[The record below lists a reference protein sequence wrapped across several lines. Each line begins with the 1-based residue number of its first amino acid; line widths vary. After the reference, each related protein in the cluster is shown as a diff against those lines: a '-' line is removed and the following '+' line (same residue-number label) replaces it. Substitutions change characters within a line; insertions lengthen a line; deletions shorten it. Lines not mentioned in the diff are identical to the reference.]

1 MAGPTLVFLVPGFF
15 GFTSVGAVSY
25 FRDVERALGEALM
38 RRGVAARIVRCSTQ
52 PTASIPRRADRLRRQ
67 VIARGGLRARDLH
80 FVGHSTGGLDV
91 RMLLT
96 PGVQIA
102 RDDSEERIALRT
114 RTAISVTTPHH
125 GTPLANHFL
134 TVQGHTLLL
143 LLSALATSG
152 TGRGA
157 LLAASRAIALAT
169 RLDDWTGIENSLL
182 DRVAKRVFLALRTKG
197 SASVWRYLEDVKRD
211 QGAVLQLTP
220 ECGDLF
226 EAAVPDRGQ
235 VDYGCVV
242 AGVPVPSERIRPTAL
257 LQPERIALRA
267 LFRLLH
273 GLASR
278 PHPRYPYPAPPAAV
292 RRRLERALGFAATP
306 ATNDGVVPT
315 LSQLHG
321 RLLHV
326 ARADHL
332 DVVGH
337 YTLAER
343 AGDWL
348 PSGAGFSPEAFAAT
362 WDAVAAAIAG
372 NCGRP
377 AVATRPRG
385 ARQ

>member
-1 MAGPTLVFLVPGFF
+1 MASERLVFLVPGFF

-25 FRDVERALGEALM
+25 FRDVERALGAALEQ
-38 RRGVAARIVRCSTQ
+38 RGVKARIVRCATQ

-67 VIARGGLRARDLH
+67 VLAHGGMRARELH

-96 PGVQIA
+96 PGVRIA
-102 RDDSEERIALRT
+102 AGESEEQIALRT
-114 RTAISVTTPHH
+114 RTAVSVTTPHH

-152 TGRGA
+152 TGRSA
-157 LLAASRAIALAT
+157 LVAASRAVALTA
-169 RLDDWTGIENSLL
+169 RLDDWTGIQDSVL
-182 DRVAKRVFLALRTKG
+182 DRVAERVLQALRTG
-197 SASVWRYLEDVKRD
+197 GNESVWEYLEDLKQD

-220 ECGDLF
+220 EGSDLF
-226 EAAVPDRGQ
+226 GAAVADRPG

-242 AGVPVPSERIRPTAL
+242 AGVPPPRERVSPRAI

-278 PHPRYPYPAPPAAV
+278 PHPRYPYPKPAAGV
-292 RRRLERALGFAATP
+292 RRKIARGLGFEVTP
-306 ATNDGVVPT
+306 GTNDGVVPT

-321 RLLHV
+321 RLLYA

-348 PSGAGFSPEAFAAT
+348 PSGAGFTPEGFSAT
-362 WDAVAAAIAG
+362 WDAVADAIAG
-372 NCGRP
+372 RATP
-377 AVATRPRG
+377 AA
-385 ARQ
+385 

>member
-1 MAGPTLVFLVPGFF
+1 MASQRLVFLVPGFF

-25 FRDVERALGEALM
+25 FRDVEAALGRSLAK
-38 RRGVAARIVRCSTQ
+38 RGVEARIVRCTTQ
-52 PTASIPRRADRLRRQ
+52 PTASIPRRAERLRRQ
-67 VIARGGLRARDLH
+67 VIAHGGLRARELH

-96 PGVQIA
+96 PGVKIA
-102 RDDSEERIALRT
+102 AGDSEERIARRT

-134 TVQGHTLLL
+134 TLQGHTLLL

-152 TGRGA
+152 KGRGA
-157 LLAASRAIALAT
+157 LVAASRAIALAT
-169 RLDDWTGIENSLL
+169 RLDDWTSGNEGLL
-182 DRVAKRVFLALRTKG
+182 ERVAARVLDMLRAEG
-197 SASVWRYLEDVKRD
+197 EESVWKYLEDVERD

-220 ECGDLF
+220 EGIALF
-226 EAAVPDRGQ
+226 EAAVADRDD

-242 AGVPVPSERIRPTAL
+242 AGVPAPRERFAPRAIL
-257 LQPERIALRA
+257 EPERVALRG
-267 LFRLLH
+267 LFRLLY

-278 PHPRYPYPAPPAAV
+278 PHPRYPYPKPPAATQ
-292 RRRLERALGFAATP
+292 RRLDRGLGFAATP
-306 ATNDGVVPT
+306 ASNDGVVPT

-348 PSGAGFSPEAFAAT
+348 PSGAGFTPAGFQAT
-362 WDAVAAAIAG
+362 WDAVARAIAV
-372 NCGRP
+372 R
-377 AVATRPRG
+377 R
-385 ARQ
+385 

>member
-1 MAGPTLVFLVPGFF
+1 MRGERIVFLVPGFF

-25 FRDVERALGEALM
+25 FRDVETALGAALE
-38 RRGVAARIVRCSTQ
+38 RRGVKARIVRCATQ

-67 VIARGGLRARDLH
+67 VIAHRGLGARDLH

-96 PGVQIA
+96 PDVKIAAGNTEELIA
-102 RDDSEERIALRT
+102 RRT

-152 TGRGA
+152 PGRGT
-157 LLAASRAIALAT
+157 LLAATNAIALAA
-169 RLDDWTGIENSLL
+169 RLDDWTGVENSLL
-182 DRVAKRVFLALRTKG
+182 DRVSGKVLEVLRSESSRSAWAFLQDIK
-197 SASVWRYLEDVKRD
+197 ED

-220 ECGDLF
+220 EGIALF
-226 EAAVPDRGQ
+226 DASVADRRD
-235 VDYGCVV
+235 VEYGCVV
-242 AGVPVPSERIRPTAL
+242 AGVPPPRERFVPKAL

-278 PHPRYPYPAPPAAV
+278 PHPHYPYPKPSAAV
-292 RRRLERALGFAATP
+292 QRRLDKRLGFAVTP
-306 ATNDGVVPT
+306 ATNDGIVPT

-326 ARADHL
+326 ACADHL

-337 YTLAER
+337 YTLSER
-343 AGDWL
+343 AGNWL
-348 PSGAGFSPEAFAAT
+348 PSGAGFTPEAFGAT
-362 WDAVAAAIAG
+362 WEAVAAAIAG
-372 NCGRP
+372 R
-377 AVATRPRG
+377 A
-385 ARQ
+385 

>member
-1 MAGPTLVFLVPGFF
+1 MAKQRLVFLVPGFF
-15 GFTSVGAVSY
+15 GFTSVGAMSY
-25 FRDVERALGEALM
+25 FRDVETALGGALA
-38 RRGVAARIVRCSTQ
+38 RRGIEARIVRCATQ

-67 VIARGGLRARDLH
+67 VISHGGLEARELH

-91 RMLLT
+91 RMLLAPDVKISSGNT
-96 PGVQIA
+96 
-102 RDDSEERIALRT
+102 EERIARRT
-114 RTAISVTTPHH
+114 RTAVSVTTPHH

-152 TGRGA
+152 HGRGTV
-157 LLAASRAIALAT
+157 LAVTRAIALAA
-169 RLDDWTGIENSLL
+169 RLDDWTGIENSPL
-182 DRVAKRVFLALRTKG
+182 DRVVERVLKRMRRGANQP
-197 SASVWRYLEDVKRD
+197 VWQYLEDMKQD

-220 ECGDLF
+220 EGIALF
-226 EAAVPDRGQ
+226 EAAVADRRD
-235 VDYGCVV
+235 VDYSSVV
-242 AGVPVPSERIRPTAL
+242 AGVPPPRERFSTRAIL
-257 LQPERIALRA
+257 EPERVVLRA

-278 PHPRYPYPAPPAAV
+278 PHPHYPYPKPPVAV
-292 RRRLERALGFAATP
+292 QRRLTRELGFDVTP
-306 ATNDGVVPT
+306 GTNDGVVPT

-337 YTLAER
+337 YTRAER

-348 PSGAGFSPEAFAAT
+348 PSGAGFTPEGFEAT
-362 WDAVAAAIAG
+362 WDAVAAAIS
-372 NCGRP
+372 GRS
-377 AVATRPRG
+377 
-385 ARQ
+385 

>member
-1 MAGPTLVFLVPGFF
+1 MASQRLVFLVPGFF
-15 GFTSVGAVSY
+15 GFTSVGALSY
-25 FRDVERALGEALM
+25 FKDVEEVLREALE
-38 RRGVAARIVRCSTQ
+38 RRGVNARIVRCATQ

-67 VIARGGLRARDLH
+67 VIAHGGLEARDLH

-96 PGVQIA
+96 PDVKIA
-102 RDDSEERIALRT
+102 EGNSEERIARRT

-134 TVQGHTLLL
+134 TLQGHTLLL

-152 TGRGA
+152 TGRSA
-157 LLAASRAIALAT
+157 LVAATRAVALAA
-169 RLDDWTGIENSLL
+169 RLDDWTGADNSLL
-182 DRVAKRVFLALRTKG
+182 DRVAQKVLDTLRGEAGK
-197 SASVWRYLEDVKRD
+197 SAWEFLEDVQQD

-220 ECGDLF
+220 EGIALF
-226 EAAVPDRGQ
+226 DASVADRRE

-242 AGVPVPSERIRPTAL
+242 AGVPVPRERLDPKAL
-257 LQPERIALRA
+257 LRPESVALRS

-273 GLASR
+273 GLAAR
-278 PHPRYPYPAPPAAV
+278 PHPRYPYPAPKPAIQ
-292 RRRLERALGFAATP
+292 RRLDRGLGFKATP

-326 ARADHL
+326 ALADHL

-337 YTLAER
+337 YTLSQR

-348 PSGAGFSPEAFAAT
+348 PSGAGFTPEGFAAV
-362 WDAVAAAIAG
+362 WEAVAKAIAG
-372 NCGRP
+372 RS
-377 AVATRPRG
+377 
-385 ARQ
+385 

>member
-1 MAGPTLVFLVPGFF
+1 MANRRLVFLVPGFF

-25 FRDVERALGEALM
+25 FKDVERELRRALA
-38 RRGVAARIVRCSTQ
+38 RRGAEARIVRCATQ

-67 VIARGGLRARDLH
+67 VIAHGGLEARELH

-96 PGVQIA
+96 PDVKIA
-102 RDDSEERIALRT
+102 PGDTEERIARRT
-114 RTAISVTTPHH
+114 RTAVSVTTPHH

-134 TVQGHTLLL
+134 TLQGHTLLL
-143 LLSALATSG
+143 LLSALATSAP
-152 TGRGA
+152 GRGA
-157 LLAASRAIALAT
+157 LLAASRAIALAL
-169 RLDDWTGIENSLL
+169 RLDDWTGVETSLL
-182 DRVAKRVFLALRTKG
+182 DRVAARVLAGSRTRRG
-197 SASVWRYLEDVKRD
+197 ESAWEFLEDIKRD

-220 ECGDLF
+220 EGIALF
-226 EAAVPDRGQ
+226 EASVADRRG

-242 AGVPVPSERIRPTAL
+242 AGVPPPRERFSRRAIL
-257 LQPERIALRA
+257 EPERVALRA

-273 GLASR
+273 GLAGR
-278 PHPRYPYPAPPAAV
+278 PHPRYPYPAPPAAI
-292 RRRLERALGFAATP
+292 RRRLDRGLGFEATP

-337 YTLAER
+337 YTLAGR

-348 PSGAGFSPEAFAAT
+348 PSGAGFTPEAFAAT

-372 NCGRP
+372 R
-377 AVATRPRG
+377 R
-385 ARQ
+385 